1 MYPWGITDP
10 SNAFPP
16 MNNFRFALYV
26 LSLICVIK
34 FLSDF
39 FAVFQIESSKN
50 DPIFVSEMT
59 MSPPNITII
68 KG

>member
-1 MYPWGITDP
+1 MMRVACFNSVI
-10 SNAFPP
+10 F
-16 MNNFRFALYV
+16 
-26 LSLICVIK
+26 VIK

-50 DPIFVSEMT
+50 DPVFVSEMT

>member
-1 MYPWGITDP
+1 MC
-10 SNAFPP
+10 
-16 MNNFRFALYV
+16 
-26 LSLICVIK
+26 LSVICVIK
-34 FLSDF
+34 FLLSDF

-50 DPIFVSEMT
+50 DPVFVSEMT